1 MKLWLLW
8 FLAVLVASPLYA
20 EPKRVPDVMP
30 GLWRSQLSTPSGGA
44 MYQCFDDYHR
54 MWDDMSSRNSCG
66 VLKGSFRPIRGRGR
80 PYEIKLERRDWIDGE
95 AYRSS
100 VRCVTEVSPAGLP
113 KYEFGVSIF
122 ESVWR
127 GNFSRNVTLERV
139 INTTTRGMSS
149 EMVLNAPVTTLV
161 KQTIMLS
168 RLGSCPSS
176 MQPGT
181 ACSLDALSDGGPP
194 LRCADVSANEIRRL
208 EAAISDRLPAGR

>member
-1 MKLWLLW
+1 MKPWLLW
-8 FLAVLVASPLYA
+8 FLTVLIASPLYA

-44 MYQCFDDYHR
+44 IYQCFDDYHR

-66 VLKGSFRPIRGRGR
+66 VLKGSFGPIRGRSR

-139 INTTTRGMSS
+139 INVTTQDMSS
-149 EMVLNAPVTTLV
+149 EMKLNAPATTLV
-161 KQTIMLS
+161 EQTIMLS

-181 ACSLDALSDGGPP
+181 ACSLDTLSDGGPP
-194 LRCADVSANEIRRL
+194 FRCDDMSANEIRRL
-208 EAAISDRLPAGR
+208 EAVVGDRLPAGR

>member
-1 MKLWLLW
+1 MKPWLLW
-8 FLAVLVASPLYA
+8 FSTVLIASPLYA

-66 VLKGSFRPIRGRGR
+66 VLKGSFGPIRGRSR

-100 VRCVTEVSPAGLP
+100 VRCVTEVTPAGLP
-113 KYEFGVSIF
+113 KYELGVSIF

-139 INTTTRGMSS
+139 INVTTRDMSS
-149 EMVLNAPVTTLV
+149 EMKLNAPVTTLV
-161 KQTIMLS
+161 EQTIILS

-181 ACSLDALSDGGPP
+181 ACSLDPLSDGGPP

-208 EAAISDRLPAGR
+208 EAVTGDRLPAGR

>member
-1 MKLWLLW
+1 MRPWLLW
-8 FLAVLVASPLYA
+8 FLGVLIGSPLYA
-20 EPKRVPDVMP
+20 ESRRVPDVMP
-30 GLWRSQLSTPSGGA
+30 GLWRSQLSTSSGGA

-66 VLKGSFRPIRGRGR
+66 VLKGSFGPIRGRSR
-80 PYEIKLERRDWIDGE
+80 PYATKLERRDWIDGD

-100 VRCVTEVSPAGLP
+100 VRCVTEVSPSGLP
-113 KYEFGVSIF
+113 KYESGISVS

-127 GNFSRNVTLERV
+127 GDFSLSVTFERV
-139 INTTTRGMSS
+139 ISVTMQDMSS

-161 KQTIMLS
+161 EQTIMLS
-168 RLGSCPSS
+168 RLGSCPAS

-194 LRCADVSANEIRRL
+194 LRCVDVSANEIRRL
-208 EAAISDRLPAGR
+208 EAAISDLLPAGR